1 MTKRNARKELRA
13 LKTRIGV
20 FDTAKT
26 RNTSCLTNLCQITF
40 WKSLCQ
46 HPIGVIAERIFW
58 KLTIPL
64 KRKAR
69 QRKSPYSSLL
79 ARSAWA
85 YPGFLSMKRLGV
97 SLFPPGWDA
106 SPSQGPPP
114 PPTRMLLIRNQLPIY
129 SPFKLGQRSSLLF
142 LDFQALLLRC
152 FKDSKKNV
160 N

>member
-1 MTKRNARKELRA
+1 MTERNARKELRA

-26 RNTSCLTNLCQITF
+26 RNTSCLTNLSQISF

-46 HPIGVIAERIFW
+46 HPISVIAERIFW

-64 KRKAR
+64 KRQAR

-106 SPSQGPPP
+106 SPSQGPP
-114 PPTRMLLIRNQLPIY
+114 TRMLLIRNQFANLLTVQAWPAQLA
-129 SPFKLGQRSSLLF
+129 SVSGFSSSLAQM
-142 LDFQALLLRC
+142 FQGL
-152 FKDSKKNV
+152 
-160 N
+160 

>member
-1 MTKRNARKELRA
+1 MTERNARKELRA

-26 RNTSCLTNLCQITF
+26 RNTSCLTNLSQISF

-97 SLFPPGWDA
+97 SLFPAGWDA
-106 SPSQGPPP
+106 SPSQGP